1 MKAANLQEPNLFPYN
16 IVEFPKRPSLE
27 VKATRK
33 LTTQI
38 PRTDGIENNKS
49 GMTNIRQFRSPST
62 DIAHRLVSDA
72 RTILAKRFGIYGAL
86 AIPNM
91 DFARLTRSRR
101 LALELNFRM
110 SSPESSLAADAA
122 NQAAMS

>member
-1 MKAANLQEPNLFPYN
+1 MKAANLQELNPFPYN
-16 IVEFPKRPSLE
+16 IIEFPKRPSQE
-27 VKATRK
+27 VKATCK
-33 LTTQI
+33 LSTQI
-38 PRTDGIENNKS
+38 PRANGIENTKS

-72 RTILAKRFGIYGAL
+72 RTILAKSFGIYGAL

-101 LALELNFRM
+101 LASELHF
-110 SSPESSLAADAA
+110 
-122 NQAAMS
+122 